1 MKIQLIDDGYDREK
15 VEDSIMDIVRSNELC
30 SLATVT
36 PDEKAHNA
44 TAFYA
49 FDRDL
54 NFYILTP
61 PETDHGQNLAEN
73 SSIALTVFDSH
84 QEWTDDKQGLQVFGT
99 AEKLGDREK
108 VAEVLR
114 IYTDR
119 YPAAEQFASSTEDV
133 EELDSRFY
141 RVIPE
146 RIKLF
151 DEPNFGTE
159 TWVEVRVEN

>member
-1 MKIQLIDDGYDREK
+1 MELSLIDDGYDREK
-15 VEDSIMDIVRSNELC
+15 VEDSIMEIVRSNELC

-49 FDRDL
+49 FDRSL

-73 SSIALTVFDSH
+73 NSIALTVFDSH

-99 AEKLGDREK
+99 AEKLEDRGK
-108 VAEVLR
+108 VAEALEL
-114 IYTDR
+114 YTER
-119 YPAAEQFASSTEDV
+119 FPAVEQFASSPGDV
-133 EELDSRFY
+133 EQLDSRFY
-141 RVIPE
+141 RVKPK

-159 TWVEVRVEN
+159 TWVEVEVEN